1 MKWLDKIIYTG
12 LWTQPL
18 TMGIEFKMLS
28 LQDSVQIT
36 GQTLIAMTAL
46 SLLPAFYIYM
56 SNNIARSG
64 GKKKF
69 GLLDAFD
76 GKPEPYYSTK
86 KQVGNVSGSTGTAD
100 CRQ

>member
-1 MKWLDKIIYTG
+1 MKGLDKIIYTG
-12 LWTQPL
+12 LWTQPVA
-18 TMGIEFKMLS
+18 MGIELKLLS
-28 LQDSVQIT
+28 LQDSGIHIT
-36 GQTLIAMTAL
+36 GPTLISMTAL

-69 GLLDAFD
+69 GLLDAFE

-86 KQVGNVSGSTGTAD
+86 KQSAMYPEVP
-100 CRQ
+100 